1 MKTVLVVEDDKSL
14 ASGLALAITS
24 QGHKVIQSFDGED
37 GLHKARTANPSL
49 MILDIMMPH
58 LNGFE
63 VISELRRE
71 GNDLP
76 ILVLS
81 ARSATSDKV
90 RGLDLGADDY
100 LSKPFELEE
109 FLARVR
115 RLLKVSPFGRCQLTN
130 CSFDFDRRML
140 LSNNSERM
148 TLTPKELCLLE
159 YFLKRDERIVSRE
172 SVLNAVWGDDYEG
185 TDRTIDN
192 LVVSLRKK
200 IGEGHIE
207 TIRGQG
213 YRFVIKP

>member
-1 MKTVLVVEDDKSL
+1 MKKVLIVEDDKSL
-14 ASGLALAITS
+14 SSGLALAVKG
-24 QGHKVIQSFDGED
+24 QGLSCIQAFDGED
-37 GLHKARTANPSL
+37 GLHKARKMDPSL
-49 MILDIMMPH
+49 VILDIMMPH

-71 GNDLP
+71 GFAQP

-81 ARSATSDKV
+81 ARAATADKV

-100 LSKPFELEE
+100 LTKPFELEE

-115 RLLKVSPFGRCQLTN
+115 RLLKVAPLGRCN
-130 CSFDFDRRML
+130 IGDCHYDFDKRIL
-140 LSNNSERM
+140 YGKSEDRIA
-148 TLTPKELCLLE
+148 LTPKELCLLE
-159 YFLKRDERIVSRE
+159 YFLKRDERLVSRE
-172 SVLNAVWGDDYEG
+172 SVLNAVWGDNYEG

-200 IGEGHIE
+200 IGESHIE

-213 YRFVIKP
+213 YRFVTKL